1 MHTSPFLSSPFY
13 LLQPT
18 RLNPPHA
25 WRQYVLR
32 STFSFFQN
40 SFPNVHL
47 IDFLEADPS
56 GVPKPGHRTHG
67 ATSRMVCPI
76 QLAPPCPSINALSLH
91 SIISSRLISVLIRP
105 QANFLFMT
113 KSSASTHPV
122 AAHLTTAPGPLLAL
136 IDFHTRVIRGPTRL
150 SPRVD
155 VQFVMK
161 ENQLEKARCEKGAS

>member
-1 MHTSPFLSSPFY
+1 MYCVPPFL
-13 LLQPT
+13 
-18 RLNPPHA
+18 
-25 WRQYVLR
+25 
-32 STFSFFQN
+32 FQN
-40 SFPNVHL
+40 SFPNVDL
-47 IDFLEADPS
+47 IDFLEANPS

-67 ATSRMVCPI
+67 VTSTMVCLI
-76 QLAPPCPSINALSLH
+76 QLAPPCSSINALSLH

-105 QANFLFMT
+105 KQDFIFTT

-136 IDFHTRVIRGPTRL
+136 IDPCTKVIRGPPRL

-161 ENQLEKARCEKGAS
+161 ENQLEKARYEKGAS